1 MAVWI
6 SRAVGLTPEPSSA
19 SSRFSDVD
27 ADMWWAPHVEVL
39 ADLRIVSGC
48 GTSPA
53 RFCPNDAVTRGQM
66 ATTLVRAFGRSGV
79 RAFGRSGV
87 RAFGRSGVRST
98 TRSQSGFIDIADSVH
113 AASIGTLA
121 ASGVGTGR
129 GVQPLRF
136 CPDRL
141 LTRNGGAALV
151 HEAMLQHEDPFSGRG
166 WVSYDLPEG
175 EMVETVSGK
184 PVSLRSLVDG
194 ARPMLLWFLS
204 PW

>member
-66 ATTLVRAFGRSGV
+66 ATTLVRAFGRSV
-79 RAFGRSGV
+79 YHPQPNPDLSILQTM
-87 RAFGRSGVRST
+87 ST
-98 TRSQSGFIDIADSVH
+98 LP
-113 AASIGTLA
+113 ASA
-121 ASGVGTGR
+121 
-129 GVQPLRF
+129 P
-136 CPDRL
+136 
-141 LTRNGGAALV
+141 
-151 HEAMLQHEDPFSGRG
+151 
-166 WVSYDLPEG
+166 
-175 EMVETVSGK
+175 
-184 PVSLRSLVDG
+184 
-194 ARPMLLWFLS
+194 
-204 PW
+204 

>member
-1 MAVWI
+1 M
-6 SRAVGLTPEPSSA
+6 GLTPEPSSA

-39 ADLRIVSGC
+39 ADLGIVSGC

-66 ATTLVRAFGRSGV
+66 ATTLVRAFGLPP
-79 RAFGRSGV
+79 A
-87 RAFGRSGVRST
+87 A
-98 TRSQSGFIDIADSVH
+98 QSGFVDIADSVH

-121 ASGVGTGR
+121 ASGVGTGC

>member
-1 MAVWI
+1 M
-6 SRAVGLTPEPSSA
+6 E
-19 SSRFSDVD
+19 
-27 ADMWWAPHVEVL
+27 
-39 ADLRIVSGC
+39 
-48 GTSPA
+48 PA
-53 RFCPNDAVTRGQM
+53 RPGSVPTTRLPEGRWPQPS
-66 ATTLVRAFGRSGV
+66 FGRSGV
-79 RAFGRSGV
+79 RAFGLPP
-87 RAFGRSGVRST
+87 AA
-98 TRSQSGFIDIADSVH
+98 QSGFIDIADSVH